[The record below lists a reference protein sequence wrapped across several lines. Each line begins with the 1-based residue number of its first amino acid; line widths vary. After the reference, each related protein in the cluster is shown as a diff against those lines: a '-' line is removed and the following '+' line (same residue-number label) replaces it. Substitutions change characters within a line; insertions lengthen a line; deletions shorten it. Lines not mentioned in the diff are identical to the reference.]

1 MGDNKIMELGKKQRI
16 HTFAKNLRTEIATL
30 DDLAYA
36 MSILFKGEAE
46 VSTDL
51 EGQIM
56 VYTGHSYG
64 LCSLDVRSMSGNK
77 EFLDCTIISEPAAQ

>member
-1 MGDNKIMELGKKQRI
+1 MELGKNHRI
-16 HTFAKNLRTEIATL
+16 HTFAKNLRSELATL

-51 EGQIM
+51 DGQLV
-56 VYTGHSYG
+56 VYTGHTYG